1 MIFLPN
7 PSSTF
12 VPSPSHSPVPS
23 PSPVLSPPHSPPHS
37 PPVPSPPHPLQHFE
51 DVLKHKQLELQLCE
65 AKLAQQM
72 VAIAE
77 TKESNMAERQ
87 YVSHTHLAART

>member
-1 MIFLPN
+1 MKQEKRWIIHNKCPSLIFLPN
-7 PSSTF
+7 PSSTSF
-12 VPSPSHSPVPS
+12 VC
-23 PSPVLSPPHSPPHS
+23 
-37 PPVPSPPHPLQHFE
+37 PSPPPHHPLQHFE

-87 YVSHTHLAART
+87 YVSHTHLAAKTWLINRSLL